1 MMFEKTNLLGTTL
14 ISVDIVTKWNEIAK
28 EIGVE
33 KQIEIRAEL
42 LRAIKRIDKELKK

>member
-1 MMFEKTNLLGTTL
+1 MEETKLLEATL
-14 ISVDIVTKWNEIAK
+14 ISIDFRSKWNEIAK
-28 EIGVE
+28 EVGVE

>member
-1 MMFEKTNLLGTTL
+1 MNETKLLEASL

-42 LRAIKRIDKELKK
+42 LRAIKRIDKELNK

>member
-1 MMFEKTNLLGTTL
+1 MDATTELYEDIRNVDELTN
-14 ISVDIVTKWNEIAK
+14 WNEIAK

>member
-1 MMFEKTNLLGTTL
+1 MKTNLKILFEDINSIDLTTN
-14 ISVDIVTKWNEIAK
+14 WHEIAK
-28 EIGVE
+28 EVGIE